1 MRCLMKKVLIT
12 GVAGFVGSFLAKKH
26 LEDGFE
32 IIGRDNLNDYYDVN
46 LKKEILNEIQDRKY
60 FTFIKGDISDKEFI
74 NKIFDNE
81 KPNYV
86 VNLAAQAGV
95 RYSIDHP
102 DAYIQS
108 NVVGFYN

>member
-1 MRCLMKKVLIT
+1 
-12 GVAGFVGSFLAKKH
+12 
-26 LEDGFE
+26 
-32 IIGRDNLNDYYDVN
+32 
-46 LKKEILNEIQDRKY
+46 
-60 FTFIKGDISDKEFI
+60 TFIKGDISDKEFI

-108 NVVGFYN
+108 NVVGFYNILEACRNFPVDHLLFASSSSVYGSNKKIPFEESDFVDHPVSLYAATKKTNELMAYTY